1 YLATCLCINR
11 LCCSIFRNIYWNV
24 SKKGA
29 AIMRGILYA
38 KFIWLYRNPWTFI
51 AMTAMTIVFA
61 LIMGGSNLDK
71 ETIPV
76 YTELNEDDFI
86 IHTMKENELFEM
98 EFVSKTEMKDS
109 IQSANSELGMVL
121 KQDSYEIVT
130 GIDSPYVTLAKQVLD
145 DVYLQ
150 NEQLTQLTDQND
162 VNKIELADTLED
174 SPVFILNEQTETEE
188 FYDNNLYPLY
198 GMALFLVIYTIAYSV
213 FQMLVEKKS
222 GIWDRIILSPAKKW
236 EMYTANFIYSS
247 IVGYL
252 YLSIMFLLFRFVFDV
267 DFGGKLDI
275 LLVAV
280 IPYVLTIVSLII
292 LIVGIVKTVQQFN
305 VAIPIV
311 SLSMAMLGGA
321 FWPLE
326 IVDSDF
332 MLLLSNIIPIKYG
345 LDLLNGITSSGYT
358 WEDMLEPT
366 AILLL
371 MSVVFTGI
379 GIHLMEKRF
388 IT

>member
-1 YLATCLCINR
+1 
-11 LCCSIFRNIYWNV
+11 
-24 SKKGA
+24 
-29 AIMRGILYA
+29 
-38 KFIWLYRNPWTFI
+38 
-51 AMTAMTIVFA
+51 
-61 LIMGGSNLDK
+61 
-71 ETIPV
+71 
-76 YTELNEDDFI
+76 
-86 IHTMKENELFEM
+86 
-98 EFVSKTEMKDS
+98 
-109 IQSANSELGMVL
+109 
-121 KQDSYEIVT
+121 
-130 GIDSPYVTLAKQVLD
+130 
-145 DVYLQ
+145 
-150 NEQLTQLTDQND
+150 
-162 VNKIELADTLED
+162 
-174 SPVFILNEQTETEE
+174 EE

-252 YLSIMFLLFRFVFDV
+252 QISIIFLLFRFVFDV

-321 FWPLE
+321 FGHWK
-326 IVDSDF
+326 
-332 MLLLSNIIPIKYG
+332 LLIQTSCYYSLT
-345 LDLLNGITSSGYT
+345 LFRLNMALIYLMVSQAPVIRGKICYSVRQYCCLCVSGFQ
-358 WEDMLEPT
+358 E
-366 AILLL
+366 
-371 MSVVFTGI
+371 SVVICMKHGLI
-379 GIHLMEKRF
+379 CK
-388 IT
+388 

>member
-1 YLATCLCINR
+1 
-11 LCCSIFRNIYWNV
+11 
-24 SKKGA
+24 
-29 AIMRGILYA
+29 MRGILYA

-162 VNKIELADTLED
+162 VNKIELAGTLDD
-174 SPVFILNEQTETEE
+174 SPVFTLNEQTETEE

-252 YLSIMFLLFRFVFDV
+252 QISIIFLLFRFVFDV

-388 IT
+388 IM